1 MFILHVYLT
10 KEKLHFSLICS
21 FYCCLVEFAKW
32 RAQRAQVH
40 YVPYVFY
47 VPTRPTCSTCPSRA
61 RAQAYFTDRKTEK
74 WKPCTHSGN
83 INEVIR
89 AILNFFI
96 QKFHNHKK
104 AQNAYK
110 RTKIK
115 NAPKKHLRGK

>member
-1 MFILHVYLT
+1 MKV
-10 KEKLHFSLICS
+10 LITIVS
-21 FYCCLVEFAKW
+21 
-32 RAQRAQVH
+32 
-40 YVPYVFY
+40 
-47 VPTRPTCSTCPSRA
+47 S
-61 RAQAYFTDRKTEK
+61 
-74 WKPCTHSGN
+74 N

-115 NAPKKHLRGK
+115 NAPKKHLRRK

>member
-1 MFILHVYLT
+1 MGTLLPAPG
-10 KEKLHFSLICS
+10 EKYWSS
-21 FYCCLVEFAKW
+21 
-32 RAQRAQVH
+32 
-40 YVPYVFY
+40 
-47 VPTRPTCSTCPSRA
+47 
-61 RAQAYFTDRKTEK
+61 
-74 WKPCTHSGN
+74 N

-89 AILNFFI
+89 AILDFFI

>member
-1 MFILHVYLT
+1 MSGYEYL
-10 KEKLHFSLICS
+10 KCFRSS
-21 FYCCLVEFAKW
+21 FVIQAKAFDKSFKGAKCVPITLV
-32 RAQRAQVH
+32 
-40 YVPYVFY
+40 
-47 VPTRPTCSTCPSRA
+47 SS
-61 RAQAYFTDRKTEK
+61 
-74 WKPCTHSGN
+74 N

-115 NAPKKHLRGK
+115 NAPKKHLREK

>member
-1 MFILHVYLT
+1 MKV
-10 KEKLHFSLICS
+10 LITTVS
-21 FYCCLVEFAKW
+21 
-32 RAQRAQVH
+32 
-40 YVPYVFY
+40 
-47 VPTRPTCSTCPSRA
+47 S
-61 RAQAYFTDRKTEK
+61 
-74 WKPCTHSGN
+74 N

-115 NAPKKHLRGK
+115 NAPKNHIRKKRHLFAYLWFCAFAEASLWLLVLLVLLVLLGAFSAFWCFLVLFVRVKSFHKKNKKFKIPLIA